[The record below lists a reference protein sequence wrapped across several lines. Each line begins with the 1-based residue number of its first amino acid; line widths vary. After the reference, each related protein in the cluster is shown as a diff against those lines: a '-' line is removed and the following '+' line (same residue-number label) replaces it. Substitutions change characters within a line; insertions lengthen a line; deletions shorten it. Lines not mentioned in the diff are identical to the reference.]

1 MGRWD
6 TNQPVRLVSITH
18 GADFEID
25 LSVFPEA
32 EPVFAYTDDVGAGI
46 KLLSGLEFAGQM
58 TVQGQPQYMWLDGP
72 RDCLLLKAT
81 PEGVQERRAS
91 FRSLGVGEFCLEVY
105 HVQPDMS
112 VELLRK
118 DDFCFK

>member
-6 TNQPVRLVSITH
+6 LNQPVRLVSITD

-25 LSVFPEA
+25 LSAFPEA
-32 EPVFAYTDDVGAGI
+32 EPVFAYTDDGGAGV
-46 KLLSGLEFAGQM
+46 KVLSGLEVTGRL
-58 TVQGQPQYMWLDGP
+58 TVPDQPAYMWLNGP
-72 RDCLLLKAT
+72 RDCVLLKAT
-81 PEGVQERRAS
+81 PEGVRERRAS

-105 HVQPDMS
+105 HVRPDMS
-112 VELLRK
+112 VALLRQ